1 MSNIISIS
9 LNEKMLKELDR
20 LRTEMGFSSRS
31 EIIRSALRFM
41 AQETQRKAHPGE
53 AIYIIVYSD
62 SPSFG
67 KVVHGFKRLISAHLH
82 SHLNSGKC
90 MELIIAK
97 GDGKQLSLLAKA
109 LLSCKGMEYSKFI
122 YL

>member
-41 AQETQRKAHPGE
+41 AQ
-53 AIYIIVYSD
+53 
-62 SPSFG
+62 
-67 KVVHGFKRLISAHLH
+67 
-82 SHLNSGKC
+82 
-90 MELIIAK
+90 
-97 GDGKQLSLLAKA
+97 
-109 LLSCKGMEYSKFI
+109 
-122 YL
+122 